1 MVIWRFCSSSI
12 KSIAKAVP
20 ARDGERSPAPARR
33 LSVIVV
39 FPWSTWAMI
48 PMLRICSLLETI
60 FRMSAELLKRG
71 NESYLSNRR
80 DSANLH
86 DSLLYVTQGNPCHLS
101 SLLRLSTRYGWYP
114 FSTFTLLDQ
123 CAGFGRE
130 GSRSPNQD
138 LDDFRRTPRSQSR

>member
-1 MVIWRFCSSSI
+1 M

-39 FPWSTWAMI
+39 FPWSTCAMM

-80 DSANLH
+80 DSANLYG
-86 DSLLYVTQGNPCHLS
+86 SLLYIAPE
-101 SLLRLSTRYGWYP
+101 Y
-114 FSTFTLLDQ
+114 
-123 CAGFGRE
+123 A
-130 GSRSPNQD
+130 PNQIHTETFFSPSSV
-138 LDDFRRTPRSQSR
+138 LKSSHT